1 MSKVYKLPRVNIFS
15 KVSQNIKIEELIPP
29 ILIKIK
35 KYLLIKKFEN
45 DYYDY
50 LHPIIASHSWEQEDL
65 ILWDIFDGKKQGNYL
80 DIGCNDPILGNNTY
94 KFYKEGWTGVNI
106 DLEEFKIQECKKIRP
121 LDLNLQIIISGNNKK
136 IKKRMSGNDS
146 SLSGVIEGLDASY
159 SSKTIYELYTT
170 YLKNSFKID
179 ILSID
184 TEGTELEILSCNNW
198 TEFRPTTILIEVNA
212 DWDILQKFFIDNNYL
227 PIYRNRI
234 NAIFID
240 EFTQDENLKLKFI
253 KS

>member
-1 MSKVYKLPRVNIFS
+1 M
-15 KVSQNIKIEELIPP
+15 
-29 ILIKIK
+29 
-35 KYLLIKKFEN
+35 
-45 DYYDY
+45 
-50 LHPIIASHSWEQEDL
+50 
-65 ILWDIFDGKKQGNYL
+65 
-80 DIGCNDPILGNNTY
+80 
-94 KFYKEGWTGVNI
+94 
-106 DLEEFKIQECKKIRP
+106 
-121 LDLNLQIIISGNNKK
+121 NLQIIISGNNKK
-136 IKKRMSGNDS
+136 IKKRLSGNDS
-146 SLSGVIEGLDASY
+146 SLSKVIKGLDTNY

-198 TEFRPTTILIEVNA
+198 TEFRPTAILIEVNA

-227 PIYRNRI
+227 PIYRNPI

-240 EFTQDENLKLKFI
+240 EFTQDESLKFKFI